1 MQISLI
7 RLITSEVLSESVY
20 CSFFVYTEKFTFTCT
35 MKLSTALS
43 ILLGCLVACS
53 VIYQIEA
60 SKKKYALALLAGAA
74 LGKKY
79 ATVFHCVIEAAN

>member
-1 MQISLI
+1 
-7 RLITSEVLSESVY
+7 
-20 CSFFVYTEKFTFTCT
+20 

-74 LGKKY
+74 LGKK
-79 ATVFHCVIEAAN
+79 

>member
-7 RLITSEVLSESVY
+7 RLIASEVLSDTSTAHFILVVQAKL
-20 CSFFVYTEKFTFTCT
+20 FT

-74 LGKKY
+74 LGKK
-79 ATVFHCVIEAAN
+79 